1 MLTIYHDLLLINFK
15 HLLFVAWGIKIC
27 IFYLPGKLLS
37 WKDTWDCVRIG
48 TIVWTHSLWK
58 VITISRRT
66 SEIQNIYQINILYS
80 WWFNKPSKSQIT
92 IRSQK
97 YWKNL
102 LFVVT
107 LHDRLTYWKHSSH
120 QAITNSISVLYLW
133 RGCHGHDR
141 MVIGFTTT
149 CEISVYHH

>member
-15 HLLFVAWGIKIC
+15 RLLFVAWGIKIC

-102 LFVVT
+102 LFVMWLCMIDWHIESIPHIKQLQTQSVSY
-107 LHDRLTYWKHSSH
+107 TYGG
-120 QAITNSISVLYLW
+120 AV
-133 RGCHGHDR
+133 
-141 MVIGFTTT
+141 MVMI
-149 CEISVYHH
+149 VW